1 MEADRAGPRRVLVGH
16 HANTWQAGRP
26 PTRSLVHAPPR
37 SLDAVSLRMLASPSM
52 KTRAAQVL
60 DTAAISYEIREFQEE
75 ELGAEDAARKLQIP
89 LAQVFKTLVV
99 RGDRTGVLLACL
111 PGTTTLSLKALARV
125 SGNRKVEMVEKDE
138 ILRLTG
144 YIRGGVS
151 PLGGKK
157 AYPVYLDETALAQPM
172 VSVSAGMRGMQ
183 IFLKP
188 EDLRRATGATVAVLG
203 EEQHEP

>member
-1 MEADRAGPRRVLVGH
+1 
-16 HANTWQAGRP
+16 
-26 PTRSLVHAPPR
+26 
-37 SLDAVSLRMLASPSM
+37 M
-52 KTRAAQVL
+52 KTRAAQAL
-60 DTAAISYEIREFQEE
+60 DKLGILYEIREFEEE
-75 ELGAEDAARKLQIP
+75 ELGADEVAEKLQIP

-99 RGDRTGVLLACL
+99 CGDRTGVILACL
-111 PGTTTLSLKALARV
+111 PGTLALNLKVLARV

-157 AYPVYLDETALAQPM
+157 DYPVFLDQSALEQPI

-183 IFLKP
+183 VFLTP
-188 EDLRRATGATVAVLG
+188 PDLLRATQAKVATIGVG
-203 EEQHEP
+203 NEK

>member
-1 MEADRAGPRRVLVGH
+1 
-16 HANTWQAGRP
+16 
-26 PTRSLVHAPPR
+26 
-37 SLDAVSLRMLASPSM
+37 M

-60 DTAAISYEIREFQEE
+60 DRAGIAYEIREFQEE
-75 ELGAEDAARKLQIP
+75 ELGAEEAARKLQIP
-89 LAQVFKTLVV
+89 LAQVFKTLVL

-188 EDLRRATGATVAVLG
+188 EDLRRAASATVASLG

>member
-1 MEADRAGPRRVLVGH
+1 
-16 HANTWQAGRP
+16 
-26 PTRSLVHAPPR
+26 
-37 SLDAVSLRMLASPSM
+37 M
-52 KTRAAQVL
+52 KTRAAQAL
-60 DTAAISYEIREFQEE
+60 DKLGIPYELQEFEEE
-75 ELGAEDAARKLQIP
+75 ELGADEVAERLRIP

-99 RGDRTGVLLACL
+99 RGDRTGVILACL
-111 PGTTTLSLKALARV
+111 PGTMTLSLKALARV

-157 AYPVYLDETALAQPM
+157 DYPVYLDQSALEQPI

-183 IFLKP
+183 LFIKP
-188 EDLRRATGATVAVLG
+188 LDLARATRAKVVAIGAG
-203 EEQHEP
+203 NEK

>member
-1 MEADRAGPRRVLVGH
+1 
-16 HANTWQAGRP
+16 
-26 PTRSLVHAPPR
+26 
-37 SLDAVSLRMLASPSM
+37 M
-52 KTRAAQVL
+52 KTRAAQAL
-60 DTAAISYEIREFQEE
+60 DKLGIPYEIREFEEE
-75 ELGAEDAARKLQIP
+75 ELGADEVAERLRIP

-99 RGDRTGVLLACL
+99 RGDRTGVILACL
-111 PGTTTLSLKALARV
+111 PGTMTLSLKALARV

-157 AYPVYLDETALAQPM
+157 DYPVYLDQSALEQPI

-183 IFLKP
+183 LFIKP
-188 EDLRRATGATVAVLG
+188 LDLARATRAKVVAIG
-203 EEQHEP
+203 GGNEK